1 MVFMRQTYSAFGKN
15 FDTVNLFTPRHF
27 QRINTT
33 YPTRHRQSDRPDQP
47 NLDFA
52 SCSTDSHPSVKM
64 ARTRSA
70 VAKSAQA
77 SSTGSQQV
85 FLPFLR
91 LPAEIR
97 NMIYKEILIQP
108 GCGCARTHP
117 TRPLPLCTLAQPP
130 LTRVNRQIREECLP
144 VYYGSNT
151 FSVFVRPRKVYREGV
166 TERALARFF
175 DSFSLSRNAVPRES
189 GLRLIR
195 NIKLSWW
202 PRGFIESFTHGLT
215 EIQVS
220 FGVRNEWRRGTRLV
234 VDDWSNK
241 HTIENA
247 VFDAVRESLRS
258 SRASRNGITFNERAL
273 RPFVD
278 TIWLC
283 GTNCPQAA
291 RYVELFTTVEPLTW
305 ISIFRRNGI
314 RID

>member
-1 MVFMRQTYSAFGKN
+1 
-15 FDTVNLFTPRHF
+15 
-27 QRINTT
+27 
-33 YPTRHRQSDRPDQP
+33 
-47 NLDFA
+47 
-52 SCSTDSHPSVKM
+52 M

-108 GCGCARTHP
+108 GCGCARSHP

-151 FSVFVRPRKVYREGV
+151 FSVFVRPRKVYRNGV

-202 PRGFIESFTHGLT
+202 PRGFIESFTHTLT

-220 FGVRNEWRRGTRLV
+220 FGVRNEWRSGTRLV

-241 HTIENA
+241 KAVENA
-247 VFDAVRESLRS
+247 AFDAVRESLRS
-258 SRASRNGITFNERAL
+258 SRALGNGITCNERVL
-273 RPFVD
+273 KPLVD

-283 GTNCPQAA
+283 GTNCPQAV
-291 RYVELFTTVEPLTW
+291 RYVELFTTVDPITW
-305 ISIFRRNGI
+305 DSIFRR
-314 RID
+314 RR